1 MGYALI
7 MLNII
12 GCLSIPIQVG
22 IRHRKQKHQERKINH
37 ADTTIEYKY
46 EQNRSN

>member
-1 MGYALI
+1 MGYILI
-7 MLNII
+7 ILNII

-22 IRHRKQKHQERKINH
+22 IRHHKQKHQVNH
-37 ADTTIEYKY
+37 TDTATNYKY